1 MEKESDSSI
10 KKAKTSLHRLHDENG
25 NVINALKFVGPPSD
39 LPLIMESTLVKP
51 QKETNSLVV
60 SKTVFETKF
69 KSFTG
74 NAFAKFTAYDWK
86 NMVVAGGSVVA
97 GLVGCNHHLFSDA
110 DVDIFLYRLTEAEAR
125 TKIARIWELTKSS
138 GKNFCI
144 RTPHT
149 LTFVASPP
157 RRHIQIVLR
166 LHDSPEQIIEEFDV
180 DVCSVYYDGKD
191 VYGIDRSCRAFSTRV
206 NLVDLSFRSWSY
218 EKRLIKY
225 AKRGF
230 AIGVPGLRREDIEL
244 REYLEVTKARY
255 NLPKVP

>member
-1 MEKESDSSI
+1 M
-10 KKAKTSLHRLHDENG
+10 R
-25 NVINALKFVGPPSD
+25 FVGPPGD
-39 LPLIMESTLVKP
+39 LPLIMERIPPLIKP
-51 QKETNSLVV
+51 QKESNSLVV
-60 SKTVFETKF
+60 SKAVFETKF

-74 NAFAKFTAYDWK
+74 NALSKFTANDWN
-86 NMVVAGGSVVA
+86 NMIVAGGSVVA
-97 GLVGCNHHLFSDA
+97 GLVGCNHHLFADA
-110 DVDIFLYRLTEAEAR
+110 DVDIFLYGLTEGEAR
-125 TKIARIWELTKSS
+125 KKIERIWELAKSS

-166 LHDSPEQIIEEFDV
+166 LNESPEQIIEEFDV
-180 DVCSVYYDGKD
+180 DVCSVFYDGKD

-206 NLVDLSFRSWSY
+206 NVVDLSFRSWSY

-230 AIGVPGLRREDIEL
+230 SIGVPGLRREDIEL
-244 REYLEVTKARY
+244 REYLDVTVSRCS
-255 NLPKVP
+255 LPKVH